1 MNKRNYQKEME
12 KILDRLSKDGQGQE
26 VKHLLLHSCCAP
38 CSSYVLDYLSHYFR
52 ITVFYYNPNI
62 TASAEYFKRVDEQKK
77 LIEVFN
83 KQPGRY
89 PIDFIEGDYRPAEFL
104 NSTKGLEACPEGG
117 ERCFICYR
125 MRLAETAKVASEIG
139 ADYFTTTLTISPLK
153 NAQKLNEIG
162 EELAANHES
171 CWLPSDFKKKEGYKK
186 SVELSAEYGLYR
198 QDYCGCA
205 YSKAERERS
214 GIKKTETEEI

>member
-12 KILDRLSKDGQGQE
+12 KVLDKLPKDGKMQE
-26 VKHLLLHSCCAP
+26 VKHLFLHSCCAP

-62 TASAEYFKRVDEQKK
+62 TASAEYFKRVDEQKR
-77 LIEVFN
+77 LIEEFN

-89 PIDFIEGDYRPAEFL
+89 HIDCIEGDYRPAEFL
-104 NSTKGLEACPEGG
+104 ELTKGLEECPEGG

-125 MRLAETAKVASEIG
+125 MRLEETAKVAGEIG

-162 EELAANHES
+162 EELADIYAS

-186 SVELSAEYGLYR
+186 SVELSAAYGLYR

-205 YSKAERERS
+205 YSKAERERAERQRM
-214 GIKKTETEEI
+214 KTDEI